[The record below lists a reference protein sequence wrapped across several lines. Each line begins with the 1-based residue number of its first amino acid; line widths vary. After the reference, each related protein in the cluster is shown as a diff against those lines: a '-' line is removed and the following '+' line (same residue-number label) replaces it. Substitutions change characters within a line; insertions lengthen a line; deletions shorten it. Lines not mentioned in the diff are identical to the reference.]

1 MIKMAQNSSSCVV
14 SRSPEIPIGIIHKDI
29 IYTIDVWS
37 KTHTPTMEGFRLM
50 LLA

>member
-1 MIKMAQNSSSCVV
+1 MAQNRSSCVV

-37 KTHTPTMEGFRLM
+37 KTHTHYGGLQTNAFSLV
-50 LLA
+50 